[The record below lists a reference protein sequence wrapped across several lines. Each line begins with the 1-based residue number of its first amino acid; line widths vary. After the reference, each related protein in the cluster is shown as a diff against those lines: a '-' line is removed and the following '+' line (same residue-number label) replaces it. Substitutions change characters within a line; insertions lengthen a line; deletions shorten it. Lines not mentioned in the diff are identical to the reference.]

1 MSHCKSFQVAVR
13 RIAFMSDMCRNVMG
27 LLMQD
32 ILSLHSVRML
42 NHVLRTEVVSA
53 PLFGAIVWSRIT
65 TSNRILR
72 SRNTCHVFWYSGP
85 VSVP

>member
-1 MSHCKSFQVAVR
+1 MSHCKSFEVAVR
-13 RIAFMSDMCRNVMG
+13 RIAFMSDMCRKDMG

-32 ILSLHSVRML
+32 ILSPHSVRML
-42 NHVLRTEVVSA
+42 NHLLRTEVVSA

-72 SRNTCHVFWYSGP
+72 SRNTCHVFSNSGP